1 MFAINKVWYIILL
14 SLFTVSEGSKLSGG
28 IGFFPS
34 LLSKNKRN
42 VMKRTNENNGT
53 FNELAIVPRNPLFD
67 TKTSSLR
74 GGAALNPFPAGYNPF
89 GYSLTDLGKT
99 YLEFEGSLESDIG
112 KFLSTMKSGKRKS
125 KDTMKEQWLEIVRVS
140 KKGQSMR
147 ILRKLD
153 DLIDF
158 CLKAGFI
165 D

>member
-1 MFAINKVWYIILL
+1 MADIPDFEYY
-14 SLFTVSEGSKLSGG
+14 FC
-28 IGFFPS
+28 
-34 LLSKNKRN
+34 
-42 VMKRTNENNGT
+42 
-53 FNELAIVPRNPLFD
+53 
-67 TKTSSLR
+67 
-74 GGAALNPFPAGYNPF
+74 
-89 GYSLTDLGKT
+89 KT

-147 ILRKLD
+147 ILRNLD
-153 DLIDF
+153 DLIEF